1 MGKVLKIL
9 VSFVLLPLSIG
20 ALVLAIM
27 VYGKREQVILRNQ
40 ILAEGYVKLAPTFE
54 DKPGDPPTEARSN
67 PDRDI
72 SPATAEFIAK
82 APDVS
87 DFWAKKYAP
96 AIPLEL
102 DAKSMYDLSSRKG
115 ELLNL
120 YKKDGLQQ
128 IQKDSYGNPVM
139 EGEGTINGVITE
151 MVKKSSD
158 QLTKLKD
165 TRQMLT
171 IVRDELVETIIDL
184 NKVKAESRKR
194 AKEIEALAAE
204 RDAAKAEAE
213 TEKGKAAAAVEA
225 KKTAE
230 AKAEDMQK
238 QRDDLNTKYE
248 DQNIEVKNLQKKNKE
263 LQDIVNANAGVS
275 AGTPDTEAFK
285 GSPGDKGKVVAL
297 NAKWNYVLVELDEA
311 FLKEAMGDDYAAT
324 PPPKPAPN
332 GVIMSVKRTSGG
344 KDIFVGKLR
353 VIRINA
359 KQKHAIGDIL
369 TEWKQKDIKEGD
381 ILFFP

>member
-9 VSFVLLPLSIG
+9 VIFVLLPLSIA

-54 DKPGDPPTEARSN
+54 DKPGDPPAEARNN
-67 PDRDI
+67 PNRDI
-72 SPATAEFIAK
+72 SPATVEFLDK

-87 DFWAKKYAP
+87 DFWTKKYAP

-102 DAKSMYDLSSRKG
+102 DAKSLFDLSSRKG

-120 YKKDGLQQ
+120 YKKDALQQ
-128 IQKDSYGNPVM
+128 VEKDSYGNPKM
-139 EGEGTINGVITE
+139 EGEGTIKGVIDD

-165 TRQMLT
+165 TRQMML
-171 IVRDELVETIIDL
+171 IVRDELVDTTIDL

-194 AKEIEALAAE
+194 AKEIETVNAE
-204 RDAAKAEAE
+204 LTAVKAELEAE
-213 TEKGKAAAAVEA
+213 KPKVKAAQDAQKA
-225 KKTAE
+225 AE

-238 QRDDLNTKYE
+238 QKEEIQTKYDE
-248 DQNIEVKNLQKKNKE
+248 QTTDVKKLQTENKA
-263 LQDIVNANAGVS
+263 LKAASTVDTGAMAG
-275 AGTPDTEAFK
+275 ADTDAFK
-285 GSPGDKGKVVAL
+285 NFTPGIKGKVVAL
-297 NAKWNYVLVELDEA
+297 NAKWNYVLVELDEP
-311 FLKEAMGDDYAAT
+311 FLKEAMGDEYAAV
-324 PPPKPAPN
+324 PPLKPPPN
-332 GVIMSVKRTSGG
+332 GVTMSVKRVSGD
-344 KDIFVGKLR
+344 KETFIGKLR

-369 TEWKQKDIKEGD
+369 TDWKQKDIKEGD